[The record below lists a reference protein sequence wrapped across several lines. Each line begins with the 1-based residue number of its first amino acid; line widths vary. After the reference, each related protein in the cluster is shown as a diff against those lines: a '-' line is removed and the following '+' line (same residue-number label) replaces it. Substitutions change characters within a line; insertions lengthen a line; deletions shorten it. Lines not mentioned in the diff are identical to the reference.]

1 MSFDDKG
8 YLCLSD
14 ISSEKFIK
22 KVKQSSIMGTPEY
35 MGPEVIC
42 KDYRVEGITGKEKD
56 WYSFG
61 VIM

>member
-1 MSFDDKG
+1 MDSQG

-22 KVKQSSIMGTPEY
+22 KVKQTSIMGTPEY
-35 MGPEVIC
+35 MAPEEMYQPF
-42 KDYRVEGITGKEKD
+42 KVEGVTGEEKD

-61 VIM
+61 IIM